1 MKEII
6 KLSLQKEL
14 KREMEEIKEEIK
26 EEIERHPELAQM
38 KVSEEMDAKFFE
50 RARALEAELK
60 SKRLIEEM
68 PEVEP
73 EVEPLSEKTSEV
85 ERSDEEVAGVKRPCG
100 EASETE
106 RLDGE
111 VSEAGRTGEETAE
124 AKVAVS
130 VPVSSK
136 SHFLYNSANGFGAEP
151 VVVYRRKQKKKTLL
165 VALVAILVLV
175 MGMSMT
181 SIGSKSYLK
190 ILLERFAGEDE
201 NPMKIL
207 NVEDMDTIGS
217 DDGDE
222 ATVYKKIG
230 EELGIYAVRIKE
242 RPENMVLVEYQ
253 IEEVLKQAKMFY
265 RFGDEIIR
273 YTIYL
278 NDSNSSWGELEE
290 DKKVDEYELIVN
302 DVIITIREYEV
313 EGYKIYRRVA
323 EFSYK
328 GVHYQLKGVM
338 NKSDFEL
345 ILKNLHFFG

>member
-85 ERSDEEVAGVKRPCG
+85 ERSDEEVAGVKRSCG
-100 EASETE
+100 ESSETE
-106 RLDGE
+106 RLDGK

-175 MGMSMT
+175 MGMSIT

-217 DDGDE
+217 DDGE
-222 ATVYKKIG
+222 LSKVYKEIETK
-230 EELGIYAVRIKE
+230 LGVYAVRINIGPDGME
-242 RPENMVLVEYQ
+242 LIETQ
-253 IEEVLKQAKMFY
+253 IEKELGQARLFYQYYGEVIK
-265 RFGDEIIR
+265 

-278 NDSNSSWGELEE
+278 DDKESSWGEVET
-290 DKKVDEYELIVN
+290 DKEIQEYVLTVN
-302 DVIITIREYEV
+302 DVDIKVKEYVV
-313 EGYKIYRRVA
+313 EDYELYRRVA
-323 EFSYK
+323 EFEYK
-328 GVHYQLKGVM
+328 GVHYQLKGIM
-338 NKSDFEL
+338 KKEDFEY
-345 ILKNLHFFG
+345 ILKNLHFF

>member
-130 VPVSSK
+130 VPSIFEIAFSFITVRTASERSRWWCIVG
-136 SHFLYNSANGFGAEP
+136 N
-151 VVVYRRKQKKKTLL
+151 RRKRRCLW
-165 VALVAILVLV
+165 
-175 MGMSMT
+175 
-181 SIGSKSYLK
+181 
-190 ILLERFAGEDE
+190 RWW
-201 NPMKIL
+201 P
-207 NVEDMDTIGS
+207 
-217 DDGDE
+217 
-222 ATVYKKIG
+222 
-230 EELGIYAVRIKE
+230 
-242 RPENMVLVEYQ
+242 
-253 IEEVLKQAKMFY
+253 
-265 RFGDEIIR
+265 
-273 YTIYL
+273 
-278 NDSNSSWGELEE
+278 SSCW
-290 DKKVDEYELIVN
+290 
-302 DVIITIREYEV
+302 
-313 EGYKIYRRVA
+313 
-323 EFSYK
+323 
-328 GVHYQLKGVM
+328 
-338 NKSDFEL
+338 
-345 ILKNLHFFG
+345 

>member
-111 VSEAGRTGEETAE
+111 VSEAGRTGKETAE

-181 SIGSKSYLK
+181 SIGSKSYLNV
-190 ILLERFAGEDE
+190 LWERFTGANE
-201 NPMKIL
+201 NPMDIL
-207 NVEDMDTIGS
+207 SVEDMDTIS
-217 DDGDE
+217 SEDGE
-222 ATVYKKIG
+222 EVMVYKKIE
-230 EELGIYAVRIKE
+230 EELGIYVARINGE
-242 RPENMVLVEYQ
+242 PEGMVLDDVQ
-253 IEEVLKQAKMFY
+253 IEKSLMQARILYCYKN
-265 RFGDEIIR
+265 EIIR

-278 NDSNSSWGELEE
+278 GNEDS
-290 DKKVDEYELIVN
+290 
-302 DVIITIREYEV
+302 
-313 EGYKIYRRVA
+313 
-323 EFSYK
+323 
-328 GVHYQLKGVM
+328 
-338 NKSDFEL
+338 
-345 ILKNLHFFG
+345 

>member
-14 KREMEEIKEEIK
+14 KREMEEIK

-85 ERSDEEVAGVKRPCG
+85 ERSDEEVAGVKLPCV
-100 EASETE
+100 ESSETE

-111 VSEAGRTGEETAE
+111 VSEAGRMGEETAE

-217 DDGDE
+217 DDGE
-222 ATVYKKIG
+222 LSKVYKEIETK
-230 EELGIYAVRIKE
+230 LGVYAVRINIGPDGME
-242 RPENMVLVEYQ
+242 LIETQ
-253 IEEVLKQAKMFY
+253 IEKELGQARLFYQYYGEVIK
-265 RFGDEIIR
+265 

-278 NDSNSSWGELEE
+278 DDKESSWGEVET
-290 DKKVDEYELIVN
+290 DKEIQEYVLTVN
-302 DVIITIREYEV
+302 DVDIKVKEYVV
-313 EGYKIYRRVA
+313 EDYELYRRVA
-323 EFSYK
+323 EFEYK
-328 GVHYQLKGVM
+328 GVHYQLKGIM
-338 NKSDFEL
+338 KKEDFEY
-345 ILKNLHFFG
+345 ILKNLHFF

>member
-14 KREMEEIKEEIK
+14 KREMEEIKEEI
-26 EEIERHPELAQM
+26 ERHSELAQM

-85 ERSDEEVAGVKRPCG
+85 EWSDEEVAGVKRPCG
-100 EASETE
+100 ESSETE

-111 VSEAGRTGEETAE
+111 VSEAGRMGEETAE